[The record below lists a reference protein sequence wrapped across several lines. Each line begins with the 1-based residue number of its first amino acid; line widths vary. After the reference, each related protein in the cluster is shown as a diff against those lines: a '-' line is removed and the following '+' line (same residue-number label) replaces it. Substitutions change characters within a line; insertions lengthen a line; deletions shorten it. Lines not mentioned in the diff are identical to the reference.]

1 VSEHNIE
8 LPPNAAMRADIL
20 GVQKRLTAR
29 SWQIVLPNTGDGR
42 HGDYVPSLVLALK
55 HLPSAYV
62 APQPSDMDDDEK
74 RICDFINS
82 SRSNAMRHAAERL
95 HGAFR

>member
-1 VSEHNIE
+1 
-8 LPPNAAMRADIL
+8 MRADIL
-20 GVQKRLTAR
+20 GIQKKLTER
-29 SWQIVLPNTGDGR
+29 SWRIVLPNTQDGR

-55 HLPSAYV
+55 HLPSPRV
-62 APQPSDMDDDEK
+62 APQPATMDDDEK

-82 SRSNAMRHAAERL
+82 SKSNPMKHAAQRL